1 MEHSNII
8 VNNIFNILAIATSV
22 ATFFPALVYNY
33 VYNYSR
39 ELTLKIDD
47 GEENGNK
54 FSKNSE
60 NTQWVSSIVGFTYTL
75 DLILTLMMFF
85 IFFTAINNFAL
96 FIFSEDSKNWLI
108 SAILLSWMIFI
119 IILSLLWVISFMKT
133 KKFKQYWQY
142 RKPVIHT
149 LFILFIM
156 YAIIEFIYGINLC
169 MGFSSGESNF
179 QNIELIMAS
188 ISTIMV
194 ILSIILWMIP
204 LIIYSPLFKKINLS
218 IDIYDKKEQE

>member
-1 MEHSNII
+1 
-8 VNNIFNILAIATSV
+8 
-22 ATFFPALVYNY
+22 
-33 VYNYSR
+33 
-39 ELTLKIDD
+39 
-47 GEENGNK
+47 
-54 FSKNSE
+54 
-60 NTQWVSSIVGFTYTL
+60 
-75 DLILTLMMFF
+75 
-85 IFFTAINNFAL
+85 
-96 FIFSEDSKNWLI
+96 
-108 SAILLSWMIFI
+108 
-119 IILSLLWVISFMKT
+119 
-133 KKFKQYWQY
+133 
-142 RKPVIHT
+142 
-149 LFILFIM
+149 M